1 VIKLIWFV
9 AFVHAQAGPQV
20 INIGETTAF
29 RDMAMCDAFGKVMKD
44 RLADYARGVAKL
56 DWGDKVA
63 VAFKCEPAG
72 DPA

>member
-1 VIKLIWFV
+1 MIKLIWFV

-29 RDMAMCDAFGKVMKD
+29 KDDAMCQAFGKAMKD
-44 RLADYARGVAKL
+44 RLADYARGVLKM
-56 DWGDKVA
+56 DWSDKVA

-72 DPA
+72 KPT